1 MSAARLSPRAASP
14 VMIMAGGTGGHVFP
28 ALAVARA
35 LCDRGVDVVW
45 LGSRRG
51 LESRIKR
58 PAGVVMEWLTISGL
72 RGRGILVWLLA
83 PLTVGRAVLQALLIF
98 RRVRP
103 GVALGMGGFVSAP
116 GGLAAWLARVPLLI
130 HEQNTVAGYANRLLA
145 RFAGRVLVA
154 FPGALPARRPC
165 IETGNPVRRELLSL
179 DPPRTR
185 FAERTGPLRIL
196 VLGGSQGARIL
207 NRQVPEG
214 LARLDAECTVLHQ
227 AGRSDTREVESSY
240 RRLGVKSNVRDFIVD
255 MAQVYAWADI
265 AVCRAGALTLA
276 ELSVVGL
283 GAILVPFAL
292 AADDHQTRNAQYLVG
307 RGAASLIA
315 ERDLSADALALAVEE
330 FAANRA
336 SALARA
342 LRAHELARP
351 DATDDVV
358 KACLKARAGA

>member
-1 MSAARLSPRAASP
+1 MNRRS

-28 ALAVARA
+28 ALAVAQA
-35 LCDRGVDVVW
+35 LRDRGVDVVW

-51 LESRIKR
+51 LESRIKP

-72 RGRGILVWLLA
+72 RGRGLLVWLLA
-83 PLTVGRAVLQALLIF
+83 PFTMARALLEALFIF

-145 RFAGRVLVA
+145 HFARRVLLA
-154 FPGALPARRPC
+154 FPGALPARGPC
-165 IETGNPVRRELLSL
+165 IETGNPVRRELLRV
-179 DPPRTR
+179 DPPRVR
-185 FAERTGPLRIL
+185 FAARSGPLRIL

-207 NRQVPEG
+207 NQNVPEG
-214 LARLDAECTVLHQ
+214 LARIKAECTVLHQ
-227 AGRSDTREVESSY
+227 AGRSDAPEVASTY

-283 GAILVPFAL
+283 GAILIPFAL
-292 AADDHQTRNAQYLVG
+292 AADDHQTRNAQYLVR

-315 ERDLSADALALAVEE
+315 ERDLSPDYLAQALEK

-342 LRAHELARP
+342 LRACELARP

-358 KACLKARAGA
+358 TACLRARARA

>member
-1 MSAARLSPRAASP
+1 MNGRS

-35 LCDRGVDVVW
+35 LCDRGVDVIW

-51 LESRIKR
+51 LESRIR
-58 PAGVVMEWLTISGL
+58 PPAGVMMEWLTISGL

-83 PLTVGRAVLQALLIF
+83 PFTVGRAVLEALLIF

-145 RFAGRVLVA
+145 YFARRVLLA
-154 FPGALPARRPC
+154 FPGALSARRPC
-165 IETGNPVRRELLSL
+165 IETGNPVRRELLRV

-185 FAERTGPLRIL
+185 FAARSGPLRIL

-207 NRQVPEG
+207 NRRVPEG
-214 LARLDAECTVLHQ
+214 LARLKAQCTVLHQ
-227 AGRSDTREVESSY
+227 AGRSDAREVESAY
-240 RRLGVKSNVRDFIVD
+240 RRLGVRSNVRDFIED
-255 MAQVYAWADI
+255 MAQVYSWADI

-292 AADDHQTRNAQYLVG
+292 AADDHQTRNAQFLVR

-315 ERDLSADALALAVEE
+315 ERDLSADTLAQAVEN

-342 LRAHELARP
+342 LRACELARP
-351 DATDDVV
+351 DATEDVV
-358 KACLKARAGA
+358 KACLRARTGA

>member
-1 MSAARLSPRAASP
+1 MNAAGLAPRTGSP

-35 LCDRGVDVVW
+35 LCDRGVGVVW

-51 LESRIKR
+51 LESRIKP

-72 RGRGILVWLLA
+72 RGRGFLVWLLA
-83 PLTVGRAVLQALLIF
+83 PFTVARAVLEALFVF

-145 RFAGRVLVA
+145 RFARRILLA

-165 IETGNPVRRELLSL
+165 IETGNPVRRELLRL
-179 DPPRTR
+179 DPPRAR

-207 NRQVPEG
+207 NRKVPAG
-214 LARLDAECTVLHQ
+214 LARLEAECTVLHQ
-227 AGRSDTREVESSY
+227 AGRSDAREVESAY

-255 MAQVYAWADI
+255 MAQVYAWADL

-283 GAILVPFAL
+283 GAVLVPFAL
-292 AADDHQTRNAQYLVG
+292 AADDHQTRNAQFLVG
-307 RGAASLIA
+307 RGAASLIP
-315 ERDLSADALALAVEE
+315 ERDLSADALAQAVEQ

-342 LRAHELARP
+342 LRARELARP